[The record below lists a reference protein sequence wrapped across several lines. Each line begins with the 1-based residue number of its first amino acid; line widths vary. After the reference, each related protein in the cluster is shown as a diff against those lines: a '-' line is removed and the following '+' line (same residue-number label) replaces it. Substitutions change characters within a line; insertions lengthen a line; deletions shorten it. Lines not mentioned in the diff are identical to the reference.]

1 MALSFFSSGGSS
13 SSAKYFDIRL
23 NDEYIVFRGGEHE
36 AASAHLRGTLIL
48 CLSEPLTIKHLR
60 LQLTGMSRVWYVSQP
75 PPPRWLL
82 TENFSWQLPSTS
94 ASGGRKSWRERV
106 FYEKTWRFRDPGKGK
121 TEILPAG
128 NYEYPF
134 DVILEGSM
142 PESVEGLTET
152 WVMYRFKA
160 EIGRK
165 YAKDIVARKPLR
177 IIRTLDP
184 SALELSHAMSVD
196 NIWPNKIE
204 YSISTPTKAIVFG
217 TAIHVD
223 FKLIPLLKGLR
234 IGTITSQLIES
245 HDLTL
250 NPEDPD
256 SIRNTYKITRTILT
270 DEHEM
275 DEDSFEIIDEAAE
288 GYHCARVLDMPQTLT
303 RCLQDTDTKGIKVRH
318 KLKFRIQLHNPD
330 GHVSEVSISSSVV
343 SIRLTFKQLRAT
355 LPVSIFI
362 SPHLTID
369 ENNNLRGQTPQTTR
383 VAVDEFAHQ
392 APPLYGEHTFDQL
405 YSELDPSGY
414 RTPGPGS
421 GPGTPFGPLS
431 RNMSSENLAS
441 MNALTN
447 TDISASALHHRLTN
461 LNTNTRHHP
470 ATPSAMT
477 PGVMTPSDG
486 FHGSQSPIDGHNIHR
501 QLGVPN
507 DYFGPS
513 SGSNSHSHG
522 SPELSRRPSDEVE
535 HETLPSGMATPF
547 HPQYAEVET
556 LSRVPSYSTAVRCA
570 VRPCDSGLPD
580 YNAVI
585 ASSLPTISVPQSP
598 QQAYLRSGRTSG
610 IATPLEVHNRPG
622 YFHSHGTHADDEDRR
637 LRLEQ
642 ARARA

>member
-1 MALSFFSSGGSS
+1 MALSFFSSSGSA

-48 CLSEPLTIKHLR
+48 CLSEPLTIKHIR
-60 LQLTGMSRVWYVSQP
+60 LQLTGMSRVCWH
-75 PPPRWLL
+75 
-82 TENFSWQLPSTS
+82 LPSS
-94 ASGGRKSWRERV
+94 AAAGGRKPWRERV
-106 FYEKTWRFRDPGKGK
+106 FYEKTWGFRDPGKGK
-121 TEILPAG
+121 TELLPAG

-134 DVILEGSM
+134 DVVLEGSM
-142 PESVEGLTET
+142 PESVEGLADT

-165 YAKDIVARKPLR
+165 YVKDIVARKPLR

-217 TAIHVD
+217 TAINVD

-234 IGTITSQLIES
+234 IGQITSQLIET

-256 SIRNTYKITRTILT
+256 SIRNTYKVTRTILT
-270 DEHEM
+270 DEHEL
-275 DEDSFEIIDEAAE
+275 DEDKIEIIDEEAE
-288 GYHCARVLDMPQTLT
+288 GYQCTRILDMPQTLT

-330 GHVSEVSISSSVV
+330 GHISE
-343 SIRLTFKQLRAT
+343 LRAT

-369 ENNNLRGQTPQTTR
+369 DNNNLTGQTPQSTR
-383 VAVDEFAHQ
+383 IAVDDFAHQ
-392 APPLYGEHTFDQL
+392 APPLYG
-405 YSELDPSGY
+405 
-414 RTPGPGS
+414 PGS
-421 GPGTPFGPLS
+421 GPGSPFTPLS
-431 RNMSSENLAS
+431 RNISSENLAS

-447 TDISASALHHRLTN
+447 TNISASALHYRLIN
-461 LNTNTRHHP
+461 LNANPRNYPINTG
-470 ATPSAMT
+470 TSA
-477 PGVMTPSDG
+477 PNEGLI
-486 FHGSQSPIDGHNIHR
+486 GSQSPTEGHNIHR

-507 DYFGPS
+507 DYFGAV
-513 SGSNSHSHG
+513 SGSNPHSRG

-535 HETLPSGMATPF
+535 PEVLPSGMATPF
-547 HPQYAEVET
+547 HPQYDEVET

-570 VRPCDSGLPD
+570 VRPRDSDLPD

-585 ASSLPTISVPQSP
+585 ASSLPTMPVPQSP
-598 QQAYLRSGRTSG
+598 QQAYIRSGRASG
-610 IATPLEVHNRPG
+610 AATPLE
-622 YFHSHGTHADDEDRR
+622 T
-637 LRLEQ
+637 
-642 ARARA
+642 

>member
-1 MALSFFSSGGSS
+1 MALSFFSGGGSA

-48 CLSEPLTIKHLR
+48 CLSEPLTIKHIR
-60 LQLTGMSRVWYVSQP
+60 LQLTGMSRVCWH
-75 PPPRWLL
+75 
-82 TENFSWQLPSTS
+82 LPSS
-94 ASGGRKSWRERV
+94 ASAGGRKSWRERV
-106 FYEKTWRFRDPGKGK
+106 FYEKTWRFREPGKGK
-121 TEILPAG
+121 TEVLPAG

-142 PESVEGLTET
+142 PESVEGLAET

-165 YAKDIVARKPLR
+165 YVKDITARKPLR

-234 IGTITSQLIES
+234 IGQITSQLIET

-256 SIRNTYKITRTILT
+256 SIRNTYKNTRTILT
-270 DEHEM
+270 DEHEL
-275 DEDSFEIIDEAAE
+275 DEDNIEIIDEAAE
-288 GYHCARVLDMPQTLT
+288 GYQCTRVLDMPQTLT

-330 GHVSEVSISSSVV
+330 GHISE
-343 SIRLTFKQLRAT
+343 LRAT

-362 SPHLTID
+362 SPHLAID
-369 ENNNLRGQTPQTTR
+369 DNNNLTGQTPQSTR
-383 VAVDEFAHQ
+383 IAVDEFAHQ

-421 GPGTPFGPLS
+421 GPGTPFTPLS
-431 RNMSSENLAS
+431 RNISSENLAS

-447 TDISASALHHRLTN
+447 TDISASALHHRLIN
-461 LNTNTRHHP
+461 LNASPLHHP
-470 ATPSAMT
+470 VNTGTSAPSE
-477 PGVMTPSDG
+477 GLHG
-486 FHGSQSPIDGHNIHR
+486 LHGSQSPTDGHNIHR
-501 QLGVPN
+501 QLGVSN
-507 DYFGPS
+507 DYFGAA
-513 SGSNSHSHG
+513 SGANSHSHG
-522 SPELSRRPSDEVE
+522 SPELSRRASDEVE
-535 HETLPSGMATPF
+535 PEVLPSGMATPF
-547 HPQYAEVET
+547 HPQYDEVET

-570 VRPCDSGLPD
+570 VRPRDSGLPD

-585 ASSLPTISVPQSP
+585 ASSLPTLPVPQSP
-598 QQAYLRSGRTSG
+598 QQAYIRSGRASG
-610 IATPLEVHNRPG
+610 AATPLEVPTRSG
-622 YFHSHGTHADDEDRR
+622 YFNPHGTNADDEERR
-637 LRLEQ
+637 LRLVQ

>member
-1 MALSFFSSGGSS
+1 MALSFFSGGGSA

-23 NDEYIVFRGGEHE
+23 NDDYIVFRGGEHE

-60 LQLTGMSRVWYVSQP
+60 LQLTGMSRVCWH
-75 PPPRWLL
+75 
-82 TENFSWQLPSTS
+82 LPSS
-94 ASGGRKSWRERV
+94 AAGGGRKSWRER
-106 FYEKTWRFRDPGKGK
+106 K
-121 TEILPAG
+121 TEVLPAG

-134 DVILEGSM
+134 DVVLEGSM
-142 PESVEGLTET
+142 PESVEGLAET

-165 YAKDIVARKPLR
+165 YVKDIVARKPLR

-217 TAIHVD
+217 TAITVD

-234 IGTITSQLIES
+234 IGQITSQLIES

-256 SIRNTYKITRTILT
+256 AIRNTYKTTRTILT
-270 DEHEM
+270 DEHEL
-275 DEDSFEIIDEAAE
+275 DEDNIEIIDETAE
-288 GYHCARVLDMPQTLT
+288 GYQCTRILDMPQTLT

-330 GHVSEVSISSSVV
+330 GHISE
-343 SIRLTFKQLRAT
+343 LRAT
-355 LPVSIFI
+355 LPVSIYI
-362 SPHLTID
+362 SPHIAID
-369 ENNNLRGQTPQTTR
+369 DNNNLLAQTPQSTR
-383 VAVDEFAHQ
+383 MAVDDFAHQ

-421 GPGTPFGPLS
+421 GPGTPFTPLS
-431 RNMSSENLAS
+431 RNISSENLAS

-447 TDISASALHHRLTN
+447 TNISASALHHRLTN
-461 LNTNTRHHP
+461 LNSSPLHHP
-470 ATPSAMT
+470 ATPGTVT
-477 PGVMTPSDG
+477 PGEAI
-486 FHGSQSPIDGHNIHR
+486 HGSQSPIDSHHIHR

-535 HETLPSGMATPF
+535 PEFLPSGMATPF
-547 HPQYAEVET
+547 HPQYDEVET

-585 ASSLPTISVPQSP
+585 ASSLPTLSVPQSP
-598 QQAYLRSGRTSG
+598 QQAYIRSGRASG
-610 IATPLEVHNRPG
+610 TVTPLEVHNRPG
-622 YFHSHGTHADDEDRR
+622 FFLSHGTHADDEDRR
-637 LRLEQ
+637 LRLVQ